1 MRILPHVS
9 MQFFHPLTSKMTAK
23 TSFSVLKAQN
33 KALMDTVVLK
43 LADKIALH
51 LFLYEDHRKANWL
64 YVIP

>member
-1 MRILPHVS
+1 
-9 MQFFHPLTSKMTAK
+9 MTAK